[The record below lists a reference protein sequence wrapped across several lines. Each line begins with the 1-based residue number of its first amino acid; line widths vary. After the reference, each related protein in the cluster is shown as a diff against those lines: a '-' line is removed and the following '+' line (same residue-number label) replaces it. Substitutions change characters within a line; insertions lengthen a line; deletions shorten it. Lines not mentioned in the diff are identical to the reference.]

1 MNPQNRT
8 IYLVEYRWG
17 SEIQK
22 GMGYV
27 TGRKSAC
34 ENR

>member
-8 IYLVEYRWG
+8 IYLVEYRWVVK
-17 SEIQK
+17 SRKEWAN
-22 GMGYV
+22 V